1 MNNEK
6 DILGDSTLPPM
17 GTVTDDN
24 NKSRVDLPPISN
36 FTNFGDNFNNTI
48 DSSLKQSNV
57 DSVDLMNQFNTNNN
71 TNNVQSGYQSNSVPL
86 FGINNQ
92 NSQNNVVSEQQVIPS
107 TTSSVL
113 GINNQNS
120 QNNVVS
126 EQVIPS
132 TTSSVFDI
140 NNQNSQNN
148 VVSEQVIP
156 STTTPL
162 FDINNQFLQ
171 NGLGNDIANNSL
183 NMNNQS
189 GIGLGQN
196 DTAIK
201 MPDGLVNNKIITNDS
216 LNNVDNELISNF
228 NINDN
233 SNQQSKIDTNLDS
246 NSIVDIPKKE
256 KAKKKKKKH
265 KKILFILL
273 LVLSVL
279 LIVSVLLI
287 CYFKFWKSDKLVCS
301 LQDYSN
307 EQFLLEESMTMHFK
321 GSNLI
326 NANFK
331 RNLTFVESYMSSK
344 DSYLEELRNQFEGL
358 GFDVSYSEN
367 DTGFEVNMNFTKSE
381 LESWYGTELKNSSKE
396 SMKKEM
402 KDVGYT
408 CK

>member
-92 NSQNNVVSEQQVIPS
+92 NSQNNVVSEQ
-107 TTSSVL
+107 
-113 GINNQNS
+113 
-120 QNNVVS
+120 
-126 EQVIPS
+126 
-132 TTSSVFDI
+132 
-140 NNQNSQNN
+140 
-148 VVSEQVIP
+148 VIP

-216 LNNVDNELISNF
+216 LNNVDSELISNF

>member
-86 FGINNQ
+86 F
-92 NSQNNVVSEQQVIPS
+92 
-107 TTSSVL
+107 
-113 GINNQNS
+113 
-120 QNNVVS
+120 
-126 EQVIPS
+126 
-132 TTSSVFDI
+132 DI

-162 FDINNQFLQ
+162 FDINNQNLQNNVVSEQVIPSTTTPLFNINNQNSQNNVVSEQVIPSTTSPLFDINNQNLQ

-246 NSIVDIPKKE
+246 NSIVDISKKE

>member
-86 FGINNQ
+86 F
-92 NSQNNVVSEQQVIPS
+92 
-107 TTSSVL
+107 

-233 SNQQSKIDTNLDS
+233 ANQQSKIDTNLDS